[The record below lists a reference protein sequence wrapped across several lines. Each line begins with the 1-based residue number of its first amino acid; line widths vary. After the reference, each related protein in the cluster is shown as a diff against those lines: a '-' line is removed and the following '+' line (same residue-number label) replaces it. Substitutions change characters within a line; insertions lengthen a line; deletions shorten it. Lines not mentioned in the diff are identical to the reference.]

1 MKLGLT
7 RKFSIIGI
15 CKGSGMIAPNMATM
29 LAFIFTDANLTNFQ
43 LSKMLNS
50 SIQKSF
56 NNITVDGDTS
66 TNDMVSIF
74 SIKRKSSNKKK
85 YFNNKQLK
93 KFQKDLDDLSID
105 LAKKIVVDGEGAK
118 KLIEIEVVRA
128 KNNKQAKNV
137 ALSIANS
144 LLVKTAI
151 AGEDANWGRII
162 MAIGKSSST
171 IKQNKIS
178 IKIGKNYV
186 IKNGEIIKN
195 YNENIVTKHLKKD
208 EIHLFIDLFL
218 GTGSSKV
225 WTCDLTK
232 KYIEINADYRS

>member
-1 MKLGLT
+1 M
-7 RKFSIIGI
+7 
-15 CKGSGMIAPNMATM
+15 
-29 LAFIFTDANLTNFQ
+29 
-43 LSKMLNS
+43 
-50 SIQKSF
+50 
-56 NNITVDGDTS
+56 
-66 TNDMVSIF
+66 
-74 SIKRKSSNKKK
+74 
-85 YFNNKQLK
+85 
-93 KFQKDLDDLSID
+93 
-105 LAKKIVVDGEGAK
+105 
-118 KLIEIEVVRA
+118 
-128 KNNKQAKNV
+128 
-137 ALSIANS
+137 
-144 LLVKTAI
+144 LVKTAI

-195 YNENIVTKHLKKD
+195 YNENIVTKHLRKD

-218 GTGSSKV
+218 GAGSSKV